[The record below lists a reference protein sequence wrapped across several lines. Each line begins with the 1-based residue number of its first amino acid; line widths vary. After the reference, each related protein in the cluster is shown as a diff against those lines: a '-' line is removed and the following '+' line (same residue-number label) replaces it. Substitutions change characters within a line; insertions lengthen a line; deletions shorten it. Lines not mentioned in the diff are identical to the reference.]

1 MSRPLRLYLAGPE
14 VFRPDAAAEGARL
27 VALCREA
34 GAEGLFPLHAEG
46 VDIRQACIDMIEEAD
61 ALVANI
67 SPFRGIHMDPGTAFE
82 VGYAEARGKPVFL
95 WSNDTRPLVERVPAR
110 ADGRDGEG
118 NLVED
123 GGRSENLMIVGG
135 RHVWATPEEAIAE
148 AAGALA
154 FTVKNRELQRM
165 ARSSVM
171 LALAASL
178 AIALAAGFLV
188 NQMVGW

>member
-14 VFRPDAAAEGARL
+14 VFRPDAAAEGAGL
-27 VALCREA
+27 AALCREA
-34 GAEGLFPLHAEG
+34 GAEGLFPLHADG

-82 VGYAEARGKPVFL
+82 IGYAEARGKPVFL
-95 WSNDTRPLVERVPAR
+95 WSSDTRTLIERVPAR

-123 GGRSENLMIVGG
+123 GGRTENLMIVDG
-135 RHVWATPEEAIAE
+135 RRVWATPEQAIAE

-165 ARSSVM
+165 ARSWVV
-171 LALAASL
+171 LALAISL
-178 AIALAAGFLV
+178 FAALAAGFLV
-188 NQMVGW
+188 NQLVGW

>member
-14 VFRPDAAAEGARL
+14 VFRPDAAAEGERL

-34 GAEGLFPLHAEG
+34 GAEGLFPLHADG
-46 VDIRQACIDMIEEAD
+46 VDIRQACIDMIDEAD

-67 SPFRGIHMDPGTAFE
+67 SPFRGVHMDAGTAFE
-82 VGYAEARGKPVFL
+82 IGYAEARGKPVFL
-95 WSNDTRPLVERVPAR
+95 WSDDLRPLVERVPAG

-123 GGRSENLMIVGG
+123 GGRPENLMIVDG
-135 RHVWATPEEAIAE
+135 RHVWGAPEEAIAE

-154 FTVKNRELQRM
+154 VTLKNRKLQRM

-171 LALAASL
+171 LALAVSL
-178 AIALAAGFLV
+178 AVALAAGYLV
-188 NQMVGW
+188 NELVGW